1 MVEAQLSGDDELP
14 TILIVNTPA
23 TSETK
28 DRIIDALKLKQGDT
42 VDVENKTWE
51 IVTNYYRAK
60 VKFEQIELPFIA
72 QHMLDKEV
80 EH

>member
-28 DRIIDALKLKQGDT
+28 DRIINALKLKQGDT
-42 VDVENKTWE
+42 VDLENKTWE

-60 VKFEQIELPFIA
+60 VKFE
-72 QHMLDKEV
+72 
-80 EH
+80 